1 MNNKLIANPGL
12 FMIYYSMN
20 STETSDQIPGAA
32 SAPAEK
38 MSAFCPI
45 YASLFDMLSRRWM
58 GIILRVLMSG
68 PHRFSEILAV
78 VPGLSDPLLT
88 QRLRELEAKKIVE
101 RRVFPTSPVRV
112 EYQLTAAGRDLENA
126 VRTLSRWADKWMPV
140 ADSPSEEGA
149 K

>member
-1 MNNKLIANPGL
+1 MV
-12 FMIYYSMN
+12 YYSMN
-20 STETSDQIPGAA
+20 STETSDQIPPGAT

-38 MSAFCPI
+38 MSEFCPI

-58 GIILRVLMSG
+58 GIILRVLISG
-68 PHRFSEILAV
+68 PHRFSEILAA

-101 RRVFPTSPVRV
+101 RHVFPTSPVRV

-126 VRTLSRWADKWMPV
+126 VRTLSQWADKWMAV